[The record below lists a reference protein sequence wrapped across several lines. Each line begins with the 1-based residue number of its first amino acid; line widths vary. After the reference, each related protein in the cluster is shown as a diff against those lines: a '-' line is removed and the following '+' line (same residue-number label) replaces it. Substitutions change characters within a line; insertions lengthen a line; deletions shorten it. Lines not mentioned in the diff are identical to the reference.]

1 MKENG
6 KRRKLF
12 KLICP
17 IAIAGIV
24 FAVGSI
30 VWASSGGDAHGGGGV
45 HNNWLITDTWKVL
58 NFGILAAVGFFLLK
72 KPVSEFFS
80 SRKKNIEDEINE
92 LEQKKTD
99 AQKELAD
106 YQAKFKNLDQESKQ
120 IVENYIK
127 QGEEAKIRIIAEA
140 EAQAEKLEEMAKH
153 TIAQEFKSAKAKLQ
167 LEIAKKAMEK
177 AEEVIKASITTDD
190 QDKLVDQYLEKVV
203 A

>member
-1 MKENG
+1 MKKDRN
-6 KRRKLF
+6 KRKMF
-12 KLICP
+12 KLIYP
-17 IAIAGIV
+17 IAIAGV
-24 FAVGSI
+24 VLAVGSI
-30 VWASSGGDAHGGGGV
+30 VWASSGGDAAGGV

-58 NFGILAAVGFFLLK
+58 NFGILAVVGFFLGR
-72 KPVSEFFS
+72 KPVVEFFS

-92 LEQKKTD
+92 LEQKKTE

-127 QGEEAKIRIIAEA
+127 QGEEAKVRIIAEA

-153 TIAQEFKSAKAKLQ
+153 TIAQEFKAAKVKLQ

-177 AEEVIKASITTDD
+177 AEEVIKASITADD